1 MTYFYFLY
9 LFIFILC
16 GKVVDKIQQLFYSV
30 PVKNYYKNLKSEN
43 SAGNETEVSMEENTV
58 LEKLGLFGLTRQEA
72 NMYLCLYLHG
82 ELTGYEVAKH
92 TGISRSNV
100 YGGLS
105 GLRDKGAVYL
115 AEGSTS
121 KYVAVPVEE
130 LCENKIKSL
139 NREKEFLVQNIPS
152 VKKTEI
158 GYITIAGSGNI
169 RDKLVRMIEEA
180 EKRIYFSAS
189 LEMITGLQK
198 ELLAALDRNI
208 KLVLLTDR
216 KPEEERFSREGICYI
231 GSKRESDIRLIIDS
245 EYALTGVLTGKK
257 DDTCLYTG
265 QENFIKVF
273 KEALR
278 NEMKLIEL
286 TRTEY

>member
-1 MTYFYFLY
+1 
-9 LFIFILC
+9 
-16 GKVVDKIQQLFYSV
+16 
-30 PVKNYYKNLKSEN
+30 
-43 SAGNETEVSMEENTV
+43 MEENVV
-58 LEKLGLFGLTRQEA
+58 LERLGLFGLTRQEA

-115 AEGSTS
+115 AEGSVS
-121 KYVAVPVEE
+121 KYVAVPIEE
-130 LCENKIKSL
+130 FCENKIKSL
-139 NREKEFLVQNIPS
+139 NREKEFLIQNIPA
-152 VKKTEI
+152 VKGAEV
-158 GYITIAGSGNI
+158 GYLTITGSGNI
-169 RDKLVRMIEEA
+169 KDKLTNMIEDA

-189 LEMITGLQK
+189 CEIIAGFAG
-198 ELLAALDRNI
+198 ELTAALDRKI
-208 KLVLLTDR
+208 KLVLITD
-216 KPEEERFSREGICYI
+216 KEPEEERLCRESICYL

-245 EYALTGVLTGKK
+245 EYAITGVLTGKK
-257 DDTCLYTG
+257 EDTCLYTG
-265 QENFIKVF
+265 QENFIKIF

-286 TRTEY
+286 TAMERKKG